1 MLESHLKITKN
12 HCGRTEIFQSMLE
25 KGLSHRTEKNISLS
39 LPSLLE
45 CKPYDGWQ
53 QRSTGP
59 RWPPFPSP
67 SPAQPSQSSASTH
80 PALSGRATTRNNL
93 SCRSSRSNSLLSS
106 FVFIITSVSKIT
118 SSSSCFFKVPPSLL
132 KYTGGNGALNPLFGA
147 QQVAVLNQLTQ
158 LNHLTQLNQI
168 SQLQVQ

>member
-1 MLESHLKITKN
+1 MLLHL
-12 HCGRTEIFQSMLE
+12 C
-25 KGLSHRTEKNISLS
+25 
-39 LPSLLE
+39 LPCLE

-67 SPAQPSQSSASTH
+67 SPTQPSQSSASTH
-80 PALSGRATTRNNL
+80 PALSGRATMRRNL
-93 SCRSSRSNSLLSS
+93 FCRSFRSSTACGADCASEYFINIFSSKNSVMI
-106 FVFIITSVSKIT
+106 FVF
-118 SSSSCFFKVPPSLL
+118 FFQVPPSLL
-132 KYTGGNGALNPLFGA
+132 KYPGGNGALNPLFGA